1 VDSKLFKVD
10 AQTIGLSIWALVPK
24 FRVNPTRS
32 PGGFASD
39 LTSPLVTANW
49 EAESGEKW
57 TVPVGGGVGRIFRI
71 GEQPMNASFQY
82 FYNVEKL
89 DPVGDWSIRMQLQF
103 MFPRMG

>member
-1 VDSKLFKVD
+1 MLN
-10 AQTIGLSIWALVPK
+10 IWALVPK

-49 EAESGEKW
+49 EAESGGKW
-57 TVPVGGGVGRIFRI
+57 TV
-71 GEQPMNASFQY
+71 
-82 FYNVEKL
+82 
-89 DPVGDWSIRMQLQF
+89 PVGDWSIRMQLQF